1 MKITVWTNNEEAP
14 MKKSVW
20 SVSAAIVL
28 SLGCVDLVQAAE
40 PAPADPAALEA
51 ALFALPGDLAPAA
64 LSSQP
69 PVSPVPTTVYCQQ
82 PLTFVRYCKE
92 IQGAPSSG
100 RCGANTWHW
109 HQCQQY
115 KDPSGLWY
123 YQNCGPENQT
133 CTAPGGAEC
142 ITSCPS

>member
-1 MKITVWTNNEEAP
+1 

-20 SVSAAIVL
+20 SVSAAIAL
-28 SLGCVDLVQAAE
+28 SLACVGLAQAAE
-40 PAPADPAALEA
+40 LPSADPAALEA
-51 ALFALPGDLAPAA
+51 ALFALPDDPAPAA
-64 LSSQP
+64 VSSQP

-82 PLTFVRYCKE
+82 PLTFIRYCKE

-100 RCGANTWHW
+100 NCGASTYHW
-109 HQCQQY
+109 HQCQQF

-123 YQNCGPENQT
+123 YAYCGPEQQS
-133 CTAPGGAEC
+133 CTSPGGAEC